1 MWETHHILSM
11 KIFVCK
17 DFHWRENATKQ
28 NCRLRGE
35 RHKSEVCIDEETRL
49 RTFVHK
55 GKEQS
60 GGIIISNQPII
71 FHITYTPWKLK
82 SNASEKDRA
91 KFERERPYYEM
102 SDSGNNIYK
111 YMTSDRKLN
120 GENSKSGTRS
130 LIEYFEK
137 STGVFNGDGVITQE
151 QLKAIQERA
160 KAPKN
165 LGHGF
170 FSLNE

>member
-1 MWETHHILSM
+1 MQILWLSA
-11 KIFVCK
+11 F
-17 DFHWRENATKQ
+17 
-28 NCRLRGE
+28 LL
-35 RHKSEVCIDEETRL
+35 SEAGNPPSDIRPHE
-49 RTFVHK
+49 
-55 GKEQS
+55 KEQS
-60 GGIIISNQPII
+60 GGYSISNQPII
-71 FHITYTPWKLK
+71 FNITYTPWKIK

-111 YMTSDRKLN
+111 YMTSDRKLH

-137 STGVFNGDGVITQE
+137 STGVFNSDGVLSKE

-160 KAPKN
+160 KAPKI
-165 LGHGF
+165 LWHGF
-170 FSLNE
+170 VSLNEKMSHKIDSPKNVCGLSSVRSESSLRIWD